1 MRAAVA
7 ARPLTIAGRELT
19 LTVSV
24 GWAAWEDETSG
35 SCSRR
40 ADDALYE
47 AKAAGRNCVRP
58 PPYG

>member
-1 MRAAVA
+1 VA
-7 ARPLTIAGRELT
+7 EDPLTIAGEARA

-24 GWAAWEDETSG
+24 GWAAWRDESLEQLLAL
-35 SCSRR
+35 

-58 PPYG
+58 PAPTA